1 MQLPYMIEAVR
12 AIKLDH
18 ISMTY
23 IYKVFEYL
31 LQLWIGICIRMHSST
46 LTIAD
51 VHPQCCRVD

>member
-31 LQLWIGICIRMHSST
+31 LQLWIGICIWMHSST

>member
-1 MQLPYMIEAVR
+1 MVEAVR
-12 AIKLDH
+12 PIKLDH

-31 LQLWIGICIRMHSST
+31 LLLWIGICTWMHPST

>member
-31 LQLWIGICIRMHSST
+31 LLLWIVLSVLAASDP
-46 LTIAD
+46 LLD
-51 VHPQCCRVD
+51 F